1 MNTIVTFRAVRC
13 SAVIEVGAAKHGL
26 LSTRRCYQELDQ
38 PVFLLPLTFTTAPQA
53 AHGSPQAQRTPE
65 GEGEAEG
72 EGQEKTRSSLKL
84 V

>member
-1 MNTIVTFRAVRC
+1 M
-13 SAVIEVGAAKHGL
+13 IEVGAAKHGL

-53 AHGSPQAQRTPE
+53 AHGSPQAQVADGGRPE